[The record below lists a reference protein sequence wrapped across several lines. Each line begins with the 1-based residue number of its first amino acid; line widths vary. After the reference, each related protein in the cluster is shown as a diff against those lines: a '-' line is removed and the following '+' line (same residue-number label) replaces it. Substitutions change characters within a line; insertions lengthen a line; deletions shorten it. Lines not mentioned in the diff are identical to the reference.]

1 MHRRYRQGLLIPS
14 AAKALSLGKA
24 GNKGDSFSDHNPKGT
39 GPSATLQARARIAV
53 WGSRAAFSCMFPRMF
68 LLMFSGG

>member
-24 GNKGDSFSDHNPKGT
+24 GNKGEQLF
-39 GPSATLQARARIAV
+39 
-53 WGSRAAFSCMFPRMF
+53 
-68 LLMFSGG
+68 